1 MPKKKRVRKNKKKSA
16 RPRKAA
22 HRQKT
27 ASKRKPARRKKP
39 GTRAAVLEV
48 LEIDVV
54 RGMETPLEIEEA
66 ETSTEETSD
75 DEPFPPEYG
84 GSK

>member
-1 MPKKKRVRKNKKKSA
+1 
-16 RPRKAA
+16 
-22 HRQKT
+22 
-27 ASKRKPARRKKP
+27 
-39 GTRAAVLEV
+39 
-48 LEIDVV
+48 
-54 RGMETPLEIEEA
+54 METPLEIEEA